1 MVPKKKCG
9 KKKACLNSVKLL
21 FSVKVFRTL
30 FHSFIHSMSIL
41 ENIFFPVV
49 VRSPLA
55 VAAVVDIINVSTML
69 ISLSPLSLSLS
80 LSLSTKKIII
90 EKKYRFLQDH
100 QMEAVIKV
108 SIIKFHLDLS
118 CFSSPLP
125 ELFVF
130 RYFIHFP
137 LFFRIHFVSVKP

>member
-55 VAAVVDIINVSTML
+55 VAAIVVVDIINVSTML
-69 ISLSPLSLSLS
+69 ISLSPSLSLF
-80 LSLSTKKIII
+80 TKKNYHREKISIFTRSSNGSGNQSLNNQVSFGSFLFFFPPPRII
-90 EKKYRFLQDH
+90 
-100 QMEAVIKV
+100 
-108 SIIKFHLDLS
+108 
-118 CFSSPLP
+118 CFS
-125 ELFVF
+125 VF
-130 RYFIHFP
+130 YSFP
-137 LFFRIHFVSVKP
+137 PFFSYSFCFS